1 MLDALER
8 TPKEHTLLSAG
19 AAWRVAVR
27 DNALSCLQVSAAIGV
42 SAGLIAWAA
51 PGIGNYPLVAW
62 VAFAPWLAS
71 LSRLAPAAGAL
82 SGLVMGMAYIAP
94 GRWST
99 FNTAIAAAGY
109 QDDKLAAYT
118 LLFFL
123 IFALP
128 FALFGAL
135 DRRLHSIARGGLQRV
150 ALLRASVLAS
160 LICGIW
166 SPFAYTP
173 ASMIVE
179 HAPMLQLAAI
189 GGEPLLLFALLWPS
203 ALIAALLQSQ
213 RPMRQ
218 RIVALVPMSLCLL
231 AIAGQGYWR
240 INALEQAEASGAGI
254 RLSAM
259 PLQLDLPARASPIM
273 LTRDRAHSSLSAL
286 ELSRD
291 GLQRAPHCE
300 LVVWPE
306 TPLQSVHQEQLCAA
320 GPQLANKLG
329 LPLMIQCQRR
339 NGARNQLTAEWLR
352 PGQTETPF
360 HAKSSLVL
368 LYEKPLWGEG
378 RYSAGAPGKV
388 FTLDAQRRLIPTI
401 CYELHSRAHLRAG
414 VLAGG
419 NIVVHMASF
428 AAFARHPIDI
438 WDQGMAR
445 LRAVEFGVPIVRAS
459 NRGPVGWI
467 DALGRERSLSARFGH
482 QAQCESVFSPAGAPV
497 LHARLAPI
505 AAWLPASMV
514 LLLIAAGRLLSAYRA
529 HHYLRRTHSL
539 SSITRHNRN
548 TQ

>member
-1 MLDALER
+1 MLDALDETPER
-8 TPKEHTLLSAG
+8 RNQLTAG
-19 AAWRVAVR
+19 ALRRIDVR
-27 DNALSCLQVSAAIGV
+27 HKALSCLQATGAIGV
-42 SAGLIAWAA
+42 SAGLIALAA
-51 PGIGNYPLVAW
+51 PGIGNYPLLAW

-99 FNTAIAAAGY
+99 FNSAIAAAGY
-109 QDDKLAAYT
+109 QGDKLVAYT

-123 IFALP
+123 IFAIPLRCLVP
-128 FALFGAL
+128 WIGAL
-135 DRRLHSIARGGLQRV
+135 QC
-150 ALLRASVLAS
+150 LRAVDCSGSRCCVPRFFAS

-189 GGEPLLLFALLWPS
+189 GGEPLVLFVVLWPS
-203 ALIAALLQSQ
+203 ALLAGLLQSQ

-218 RIVALVPMSLCLL
+218 RIFALVPMALCLL

-240 INALEQAEASGAGI
+240 INALEQAEANGAGI

-259 PLQLDLPARASPIM
+259 PLQLDLPALASPIM
-273 LTRDRAHSSLSAL
+273 LTRDRAHSTLSAL

-291 GLQRAPHCE
+291 GLQRAPNCE

-329 LPLMIQCQRR
+329 LPLMMQCQRR

-368 LYEKPLWGEG
+368 VRK
-378 RYSAGAPGKV
+378 
-388 FTLDAQRRLIPTI
+388 TI
-401 CYELHSRAHLRAG
+401 VG
-414 VLAGG
+414 
-419 NIVVHMASF
+419 
-428 AAFARHPIDI
+428 
-438 WDQGMAR
+438 
-445 LRAVEFGVPIVRAS
+445 
-459 NRGPVGWI
+459 RGP
-467 DALGRERSLSARFGH
+467 LLRRSAR
-482 QAQCESVFSPAGAPV
+482 
-497 LHARLAPI
+497 
-505 AAWLPASMV
+505 
-514 LLLIAAGRLLSAYRA
+514 
-529 HHYLRRTHSL
+529 
-539 SSITRHNRN
+539 
-548 TQ
+548 